1 MGSIKKV
8 CVFGVGGVGGYFG
21 AKITANL
28 NNTPKRDTEV
38 FFIARGEHLK
48 VIQADGITL
57 VTPEKTIQTRP
68 TLVTDDTGQVP
79 DPDLVLLCVKG
90 YDLEKALESLRSKI
104 QSHTVV
110 LPLLNGVDI
119 YDRIRAVLTAGIVLP
134 ACVYVGTHIHQPGVI
149 HQSGGDGRILFG
161 HDPGKKEMDL
171 NPLRHFFENAGIAYQ
186 FARDPFPTIWEKFMF
201 IAAYG
206 LVTTQT
212 GKTLGEVLADE
223 KSKAC
228 IQGIMGEIAS
238 IAKRKEIELPEN
250 IIAES
255 MAKVKQFPFNTKT
268 SYQRDVEQTGRKNE
282 GDLFGGAIL
291 RQGRAM
297 GIPTPVT
304 ESIYSKIQNKG

>member
-1 MGSIKKV
+1 MNAVKTI

-21 AKITANL
+21 AKMADSL
-28 NNTPKRDTEV
+28 NSTPKRDTEV

-48 VIQADGITL
+48 VIQAQGITL
-57 VTPEKTIQTRP
+57 VTPEKTIQARP
-68 TLVTDDTGQVP
+68 TLAAAEMDPVP
-79 DPDLVLLCVKG
+79 DPNLILLCVKG
-90 YDLEKALESLRSKI
+90 YDLENALNAIRPRV
-104 QSHTVV
+104 QPHTLV

-119 YDRIRAVLTAGIVLP
+119 YERIRAVLTTGIVLP
-134 ACVYVGTHIHQPGVI
+134 ACVYVGTYIHQPGVI

-161 HDPGKKEMDL
+161 QDPGQKELGL
-171 NPLRHFFENAGIAYQ
+171 NPLGHFFENIGINYQ
-186 FARDPFPTIWEKFMF
+186 FARDPFPAIWEKFMF

-206 LVTTQT
+206 LVTAQT
-212 GKTLGEVLADE
+212 GKTVGEVLKDE
-223 KSKAC
+223 ESKAC

-255 MAKVKQFPFNTKT
+255 MAKGKQFPFSTKT
-268 SYQRDVEQTGRKNE
+268 SYQRDVEQPGRKNE

-291 RQGRAM
+291 RQGRVL